1 MIIHNSKDST
11 FFGDIELLGGYVRP
25 NQAKKKYASELVD
38 YNVHGIKQRFYV
50 DLKARIANRRMIV

>member
-25 NQAKKKYASELVD
+25 NQAKKKYAHELVD
-38 YNVHGIKQRFYV
+38 YNVHGITKILCRYKKSQK
-50 DLKARIANRRMIV
+50 LIGG